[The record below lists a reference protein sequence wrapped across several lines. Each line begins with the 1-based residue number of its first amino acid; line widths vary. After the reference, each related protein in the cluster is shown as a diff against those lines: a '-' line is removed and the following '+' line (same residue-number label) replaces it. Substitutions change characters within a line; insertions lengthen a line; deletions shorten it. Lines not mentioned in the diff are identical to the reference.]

1 MGVGT
6 LSVQRLSGDA
16 MKIAHLSDLHF
27 GRIAHP
33 GIVEALVRE
42 VNGTAV
48 DLVVL
53 SGDLTQ
59 RARAAEFEGAL
70 RMLSAIEPPTLVVP
84 GNHDVY
90 PWWRP
95 FRRLVTPLHRYKRYV
110 SSNLAPTFETDH
122 VAILGLSTAYG
133 ATIKGGRVGPA
144 DRQALRDYFSSSP
157 AEQFKVLVLHHHL
170 TEIRSLGPHD
180 VAGQARK
187 TLDTAADLGVELI
200 LCGHLHVSHIEPLTI
215 IPREHRIVVAS
226 AGTAT
231 SNRWRSP
238 QGPTNFYNVV
248 TIEDDAFHIE
258 ERRYVPAED
267 RFVRDSTTRFSR
279 SAESGAQQ
287 NETDKPTQ
295 SATE

>member
-1 MGVGT
+1 V
-6 LSVQRLSGDA
+6 D
-16 MKIAHLSDLHF
+16 
-27 GRIAHP
+27 
-33 GIVEALVRE
+33 ALVRE
-42 VNGTAV
+42 VNDNEV

-59 RARAAEFEGAL
+59 RARPAEFAGAQ
-70 RMLSAIEPPTLVVP
+70 RMLAAIDPPTLVVP

-95 FRRLVTPLHRYKRYV
+95 YRRLATPLRRYEKHV
-110 SSNLAPTFETDH
+110 TDDLAPTFEADG
-122 VAILGLSTAYG
+122 VAVLGLSTAYG
-133 ATIKGGRVGPA
+133 ATIKGGRVGPD
-144 DRQALRDYFSSSP
+144 DRDALRSFFRAMPS
-157 AEQFKVLVLHHHL
+157 ARFKVLVLHHHL

-200 LCGHLHVSHIEPLTI
+200 LCGHLHISHIEPLTI
-215 IPREHRIVVAS
+215 IPRKHRIVVAS

-238 QGPTNFYNVV
+238 HGPTNFYNVITV
-248 TIEDDAFHIE
+248 EDDAFRIE

-267 RFVRDSTTRFSR
+267 RFIRDGTTHFERISVPR
-279 SAESGAQQ
+279 S
-287 NETDKPTQ
+287 P
-295 SATE
+295 SA

>member
-1 MGVGT
+1 MT
-6 LSVQRLSGDA
+6 
-16 MKIAHLSDLHF
+16 IAHLSDLHF

-42 VNGTAV
+42 VNDETV
-48 DLVVL
+48 DLAVL

-59 RARAAEFEGAL
+59 RARPSEFKGAL
-70 RMLSAIEPPTLVVP
+70 RMLDAIEGPILVVP

-95 FRRLVTPLHRYKRYV
+95 YRRLATPLRRYREYV
-110 SSNLAPTFETDH
+110 TDDLAPTFAADG
-122 VAILGLSTAYG
+122 VRVLGLSSAYG

-144 DRQALRDYFSSSP
+144 DREALRDYFASMAP
-157 AEQFKVLVLHHHL
+157 DTFKVLVLHHHL

-187 TLDTAADLGVELI
+187 TLDTAVEVGVELI
-200 LCGHLHVSHIEPLTI
+200 LCGHLHISHIEPLTI
-215 IPREHRIVVAS
+215 IPRTRRIVVAS

-238 QGPTNFYNVV
+238 QGPTNFYNR
-248 TIEDDAFHIE
+248 ISIDEEAFHIE
-258 ERRYVPAED
+258 ERRYVPAEET
-267 RFVRDSTTRFSR
+267 FVQDSTTRFER
-279 SAESGAQQ
+279 APRV
-287 NETDKPTQ
+287 DMD
-295 SATE
+295 

>member
-1 MGVGT
+1 
-6 LSVQRLSGDA
+6 

-42 VNGTAV
+42 VNEGSV
-48 DLVVL
+48 DLAVL

-59 RARAAEFEGAL
+59 RARATEFEGAQ
-70 RMLSAIEPPTLVVP
+70 RMLAAIEPPTLVVP

-95 FRRLVTPLHRYKRYV
+95 YRRLATPLRRYRRYV
-110 SSNLAPTFETDH
+110 TDDLAPTFEAEN
-122 VAILGLSTAYG
+122 VAVLGLSTAYG
-133 ATIKGGRVGPA
+133 ATIKGGRVGPG
-144 DRQALRDYFSSSP
+144 DRQALRDFFASTP

-187 TLDTAADLGVELI
+187 TLDTAVDLGVELI

-238 QGPTNFYNVV
+238 HGPTNFYNVV

-267 RFVRDSTTRFSR
+267 RFVRDSTTRFTR
-279 SAESGAQQ
+279 SPASELVGEEADSHT
-287 NETDKPTQ
+287 N
-295 SATE
+295 SAKE